1 MTSYTPKPT
10 KKTMQKYGCMDFFA
24 RELISDEPVIYFYL
38 TYEYHKKKNMSLI
51 DLYSDQK
58 EVRHAYRNR
67 SPCRNH

>member
-10 KKTMQKYGCMDFFA
+10 KKTMQKYECMDFFA

-38 TYEYHKKKNMSLI
+38 TYEYHKEKNMSLI

-58 EVRHAYRNR
+58 GSA
-67 SPCRNH
+67 PCVSES